1 MKKGIIFGAF
11 IFSASM
17 CLGLASC
24 GNSGVTNDTLVIGME
39 CGYQPF
45 NWTTRTSSDYTLP
58 ISGTTGEY
66 ADGYDVQ
73 VAKRLGGI
81 LDRPVEIHRIVWDN
95 LITSLQ
101 NDQIN
106 IILAGMSYTDE
117 RAAQINFSNP
127 YLTSDLAFLVRK
139 DYVPAGNSASNPL
152 SYEDLLEL
160 FSGHNL
166 ICQSAVVG
174 DDYIQTYFT
183 DVDSTIIHSNP
194 VATYPL
200 AAMQVAQGTAF
211 AMPAELPVVEAMIN
225 LDSDNLAVLYVEQDF
240 IAEDDLTGLSVN
252 VGIKKGNEE
261 LLNDINSALAQ
272 ISNSER
278 GELMGEAAI
287 RSANA

>member
-1 MKKGIIFGAF
+1 MKKGIIFGAL

-24 GNSGVTNDTLVIGME
+24 GNSGVTNDTLVIGLE

-73 VAKRLGGI
+73 VAKRLGKI

-101 NDQIN
+101 NNQIN
-106 IILAGMSYTDE
+106 MILAGMSYTDE

-139 DYVPAGNSASNPL
+139 DYVPAENSASNPL

-174 DDYIQTYFT
+174 DVYIQTYFT

-261 LLNDINSALAQ
+261 LLNDINSALSQ